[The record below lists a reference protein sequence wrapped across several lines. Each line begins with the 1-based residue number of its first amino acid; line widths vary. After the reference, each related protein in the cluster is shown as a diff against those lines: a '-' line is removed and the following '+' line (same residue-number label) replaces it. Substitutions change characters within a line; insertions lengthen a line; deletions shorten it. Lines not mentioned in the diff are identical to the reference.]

1 MMHPRLKNSRKKS
14 AQIPSVHMPLHL
26 QDELPDIPHPI
37 RCPMLEM
44 SAYLQ
49 EQDGFTSSYPEIT
62 DILHD
67 SIAHVANMKGRRIIK
82 THLPFEF
89 LPPKLVDTCKVL
101 YVCRNPADTAVSYFK
116 YLGNIFRGS
125 YRTYIEMYMKGENC
139 ELNLL
144 FGLIFL

>member
-1 MMHPRLKNSRKKS
+1 
-14 AQIPSVHMPLHL
+14 MPLHL
-26 QDELPDIPHPI
+26 QDELPDIPHLI

-49 EQDGFTSSYPEIT
+49 EQDGFTSSYPDIR

-89 LPPKLVDTCKVL
+89 LPPKLVDSCKVL
-101 YVCRNPADTAVSYFK
+101 YVCRNPADAAVSYFK

-125 YRTYIEMYMKGENC
+125 FPTFIKMFCKGVNC
-139 ELNLL
+139 ELTLL
-144 FGLIFL
+144 LDFFIILRDCLFTYF

>member
-1 MMHPRLKNSRKKS
+1 
-14 AQIPSVHMPLHL
+14 
-26 QDELPDIPHPI
+26 
-37 RCPMLEM
+37 MLEM

-49 EQDGFTSSYPEIT
+49 EQDGFTSSYPEIR

-101 YVCRNPADTAVSYFK
+101 YVCRNPADAAVSNYK

-125 YRTYIEMYMKGENC
+125 FPTFIKMFCKGVNC
-139 ELNLL
+139 ELTLL
-144 FGLIFL
+144 FGVSYYLIVYIFLNRNCSEWELFGSSFHLVENERTSKCKMDLL